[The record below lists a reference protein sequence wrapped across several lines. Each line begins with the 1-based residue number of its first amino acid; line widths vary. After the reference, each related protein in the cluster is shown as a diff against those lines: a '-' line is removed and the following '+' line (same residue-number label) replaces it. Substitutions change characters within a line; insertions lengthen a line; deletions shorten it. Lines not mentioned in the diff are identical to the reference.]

1 MIDIKAKIPDS
12 FLEEE
17 TICDHLVTKQ
27 VKEVWAVEIDLLME
41 LIRVCKKYQ
50 LRFIADYGTLL
61 GTIRHKGFIPWDDDL
76 DVSMPRKDYEKLC
89 EVAAQ
94 EFESPYYLKHFGADR
109 RYVSGIAKLMNI
121 KTAAI
126 ENPTSDV
133 AQGIF
138 IDIFPVDNIVDDK
151 RLLNKHL
158 RKINFYRTLVGRAWY
173 CSKENFELEKAPLA
187 KKVIAKALRPVLSI
201 MGFSPTGR
209 GTKYLMKKVI
219 STCTRYNDTP
229 CTYATVLSSQGSFL
243 TIHLVSDFNDILWK
257 DFEFTQIPVERH
269 FEEVLTRRYGDYHEF
284 IKGASYHNI
293 LKFDTQRSYT
303 EVIKEIR
310 NNYVV

>member
-1 MIDIKAKIPDS
+1 MIDIKANIPDS

-27 VKEVWAVEIDLLME
+27 VKEIWAVEIDLLIE

-94 EFESPYYLKHFGADR
+94 EFESPYYLKHFEADR

-121 KTAAI
+121 NTTAI
-126 ENPTSDV
+126 ENPASDV

-151 RLLNKHL
+151 ILLKKHL
-158 RKINFYRTLVGRAWY
+158 KEIGFYRTMVGRAWF
-173 CSKENFELEKAPLA
+173 CSKENFALYKAPLFKRATA
-187 KKVIAKALRPVLSI
+187 KVLRPILNI
-201 MGFSPTGR
+201 IGLSPTGKA
-209 GTKYLMKKVI
+209 TKFLMKKI
-219 STCTRYNDTP
+219 ITICSRYNDKP
-229 CTYATVLSSQGSFL
+229 CKYATVLSSQGSFL
-243 TIHLVSDFNDILWK
+243 TTHLVSDFNDILWK

-269 FEEVLTRRYGDYHEF
+269 FEEVLIRRYGDYHEF